1 MGDVTSTA
9 VAARPRRKLRWP
21 KLSPVLCTGVL
32 VTMVVL
38 VLYPILLLV
47 YASFLVPD
55 AQGKTQ
61 LGLDLWFTAW
71 NQAGIVESI
80 VNTFVRVLVT
90 EVIAFPAAVLMAWLV
105 ARTDLPGKPLI
116 DAFCWIAFFLPALP
130 VLMGWILLFDPGFGL
145 VNQAAKRLFG
155 FSESPFNIYSFS
167 GIIFAHIAT
176 RSIAAKY
183 IFIVPAFRNLD
194 ASIEEASHIAGA
206 SPLYTVWR
214 IVVPVLMPALLIT
227 LCISLIHSL
236 ESFEIEL
243 ILGPSIGFYVFSTK
257 IYQLIHED
265 PPMFGAATVLGLA
278 ILVSMLPLI
287 FWQQFISQRR
297 SFVTVT
303 SHVSTHVL
311 RLHRWRVPAAVI
323 IFGFGLVITV
333 VPLFFLLLGTF
344 MQLYGFFSIDNAWT
358 LKHWFTVLSDG
369 PLLKAI
375 GNTLIMGCSAAL
387 IGVFWYAIVAYVSV
401 RTRYA
406 ARGTIDFLSWLP
418 SSLPGIVLGLA
429 LLWMF
434 LNVPLF
440 RPLYGTILVLIAACI
455 LMSISTGVQLIK
467 GNMVQLGAEL
477 EEASFIC
484 GGSWFYTFRRVVLPL
499 LTPVLVSVALLT
511 FASAARNVST
521 IAMLVTSE
529 NRPLAMLQVDYMVD
543 GLFEAASVSGVLIVF
558 LTLGM
563 ALVARLI
570 GRQVGFTGLRR

>member
-1 MGDVTSTA
+1 VGDMTA
-9 VAARPRRKLRWP
+9 ATTVQPSRWLRWP
-21 KLSPVLCTGVL
+21 RLSPVLCTAVL
-32 VTMVVL
+32 AAMVVL
-38 VLYPILLLV
+38 VLYPILLLI
-47 YASFLVPD
+47 YSSFLVGD
-55 AQGKTQ
+55 GQAQH
-61 LGLDLWFTAW
+61 LSLDLWFTAW
-71 NQAGIVESI
+71 NQAGILDSVI
-80 VNTFVRVLVT
+80 NTFARVVAT
-90 EVIAFPAAVLMAWLV
+90 EIVAFPAAVLMAWLV
-105 ARTDLPGKPLI
+105 ARTDIPGKKLI

-130 VLMGWILLFDPGFGL
+130 VLMGWILLFDPQFGL
-145 VNQAAKRLFG
+145 ANQAAKWLFG
-155 FSESPFNIYSFS
+155 LSQGPFNIYTFS
-167 GIIFAHIAT
+167 GIIFAHLAS
-176 RSIAAKY
+176 RSIATKY

-214 IVVPVLMPALLIT
+214 IVLPVLMPALLIT

-287 FWQQFISQRR
+287 FWQQFISHRR

-311 RLHRWRVPAAVI
+311 RLNAWRQPAAVI
-323 IFGFGLVITV
+323 IFTFGIVITV

-344 MQLYGFFSIDNAWT
+344 MNLYGFFNIGQVWT

-369 PLLKAI
+369 PLLKAVA
-375 GNTLIMGCSAAL
+375 NTLLMGCSAAAL
-387 IGVFWYAIVAYVSV
+387 GVFWYSIVAYVSV

-406 ARGTIDFLSWLP
+406 ARGAIDFLSWLP

-440 RPLYGTILVLIAACI
+440 RPLYGTILVLIVACI

-467 GNMVQLGAEL
+467 SNMVQLGQEL

-484 GGSWFYTFRRVVLPL
+484 GGSWFYTFRKVVLPL
-499 LTPVLVSVALLT
+499 LTPVLISVALLT

-521 IAMLVTSE
+521 IAMLVTAE
-529 NRPLAMLQVDYMVD
+529 NRPLAMLQVDYLVD
-543 GLFEAASVSGVLIVF
+543 GLFEAASVSGVLIVL
-558 LTLGM
+558 LTLGV
-563 ALVARLI
+563 ALIARLI
-570 GRQVGFTGLRR
+570 GSRFGFSGLTR

>member
-1 MGDVTSTA
+1 MTSTA
-9 VAARPRRKLRWP
+9 VAGPRRWLVRPR
-21 KLSPVLCTGVL
+21 LSPVLCTGVL
-32 VTMVVL
+32 AVMVVL

-47 YASFLVPD
+47 YSSFLLPGRD
-55 AQGKTQ
+55 QQ
-61 LGLDLWFTAW
+61 LSLELWATAW
-71 NQAGIVESI
+71 NQAGILDSVI
-80 VNTFVRVLVT
+80 NTFVRVVAT
-90 EVIAFPAAVLMAWLV
+90 EIFAFPAAVLVAWLV
-105 ARTDLPGKPLI
+105 ARTDLPGKQLI

-130 VLMGWILLFDPGFGL
+130 VLMGWILLFDPQFGL
-145 VNQAAKRLFG
+145 ANQAAKWLFG
-155 FSESPFNIYSFS
+155 WNQGPFNIYSFS
-167 GIIFAHIAT
+167 GIIFAHLAS

-194 ASIEEASHIAGA
+194 ASIEEASHISGA

-287 FWQQFISQRR
+287 FWQQFISHRR

-303 SHVSTHVL
+303 GHVSTHVL
-311 RLHRWRVPAAVI
+311 RLRAWRLPAATM
-323 IFGFGLVITV
+323 IFAFGLVVTA

-344 MQLYGFFSIDNAWT
+344 MNLYGFFNIDQVWT
-358 LKHWFTVLSDG
+358 LKHWFTVLGDG
-369 PLLKAI
+369 PLIKAMT
-375 GNTLIMGCSAAL
+375 NTLIMGASAAV

-406 ARGTIDFLSWLP
+406 ARGAIDFLSWLP

-440 RPLYGTILVLIAACI
+440 QPLYGTILVLIVACI

-484 GGSWFYTFRRVVLPL
+484 GGSWFHTFRKVVLPL

-511 FASAARNVST
+511 FAAAARNVST
-521 IAMLVTSE
+521 IAMLVTAE
-529 NRPLAMLQVDYMVD
+529 NRPLAMLQVDYLVD
-543 GLFEAASVSGVLIVF
+543 GLFEAASVSGVLIVL
-558 LTLGM
+558 LTLGV
-563 ALVARLI
+563 AVVARLI
-570 GRQVGFTGLRR
+570 GRRFGFTGLAR